1 MKRRTIVLILTAFL
15 FFYSSIFLK
24 DIASNYLNPFDE
36 TKKEHLNKFKIGC
49 ENIMFEVFAD
59 LESILSN
66 VTITDKTEL
75 KDVNTKLKKLDKN
88 LTDLKKT
95 NNLKEITICFNSYC
109 SIAETLE
116 YAYNKK
122 VTYRDINEKYQN
134 YISIFYF
141 ELEFVKS
148 IPN

>member
-1 MKRRTIVLILTAFL
+1 MKRRTIILILTAFL

-24 DIASNYLNPFDE
+24 DIASNYLNPFNE
-36 TKKEHLNKFKIGC
+36 IKKEHINKFKIGC
-49 ENIMFEVFAD
+49 ENIMFEIFAD
-59 LESILSN
+59 LEAVLNN
-66 VTITDKTEL
+66 VIIDDKTEL

-88 LTDLKKT
+88 LVDLKKT
-95 NNLKEITICFNSYC
+95 NNLKEISVFFNSYC

-122 VTYRDINEKYQN
+122 ITYRDINEKYQN
-134 YISIFYF
+134 YISIFYS

-148 IPN
+148 ISD

>member
-24 DIASNYLNPFDE
+24 DIASNYLNPFNE
-36 TKKEHLNKFKIGC
+36 TKKEHVNKFKIGC
-49 ENIMFEVFAD
+49 ENIMFEIFAD

-66 VTITDKTEL
+66 ITIIDKTEL

-88 LTDLKKT
+88 LTNLKKT
-95 NNLKEITICFNSYC
+95 NSLKEIAIYFNSYC
-109 SIAETLE
+109 SIAEILE

-122 VTYRDINEKYQN
+122 TTYKEINEKYQN

-148 IPN
+148 IPD